1 MEDCEYNKERGI
13 RMNEWNKIWENRTSD
28 ISISDDI
35 FDMFCKLKK
44 ADGFDTQD
52 IDGYYEAFFEE
63 WHKMT
68 ERIEQNVGN
77 IASAY
82 EVGCGSGVNLYLFQ
96 QLKKLGGVGGCDYS
110 EAQIRLAHKV
120 VKAEDLYCMEADH
133 ISTEPKYDLILAD
146 SVFQYFQNPEYGMRV
161 LEKMWEKANKI
172 VVITEIHDEEKKEE
186 HLNFRR
192 QCVENYDEKYKGLDK
207 TFYTKEMFQKFAEKT
222 GAECQIVKPGNE
234 LYWNNKYVFDCYL
247 IK

>member
-1 MEDCEYNKERGI
+1 
-13 RMNEWNKIWENRTSD
+13 MNEWNRIWENRTSD
-28 ISISDDI
+28 ITISDDI

-44 ADGFDTQD
+44 ADGFDTQE
-52 IDGYYEAFFEE
+52 IDGYCEAFFEE

-68 ERIEQNVGN
+68 ERIEQNAGN
-77 IASAY
+77 IESAY

-96 QLKKLGGVGGCDYS
+96 QLKKLGVVGGCDYS
-110 EAQIRLAHKV
+110 EAQIQLAHKV
-120 VKAEDLYCMEADH
+120 VESEDLHCMEADH
-133 ISTEPKYDLILAD
+133 ISTESKYDLVLAD
-146 SVFQYFQNPEYGMRV
+146 SVFQYFQNVEYGMCV

-207 TFYTKEMFQKFAEKT
+207 TFYTKEMFQKFAEQV
-222 GAECQIVKPGNE
+222 GAKCLIVRPQNE

>member
-1 MEDCEYNKERGI
+1 
-13 RMNEWNKIWENRTSD
+13 MNEWNRIWENRTSD
-28 ISISDDI
+28 ILISDDS

-44 ADGFDTQD
+44 ADGFDTQE

-68 ERIEQNVGN
+68 ERIEQNAGN

-96 QLKKLGGVGGCDYS
+96 QLKKLGVVGGCDYS

-120 VKAEDLYCMEADH
+120 VKAEDLHCMEADH
-133 ISTEPKYDLILAD
+133 ISTEPKYDLVLAD

-207 TFYTKEMFQKFAEKT
+207 TFYTKEMFRKFADWA
-222 GAECQIVKPGNE
+222 GAKCLIVQPQNE

>member
-1 MEDCEYNKERGI
+1 
-13 RMNEWNKIWENRTSD
+13 MNEWNKIWENRTSD

-133 ISTEPKYDLILAD
+133 ISTESKYDLILAD

-186 HLNFRR
+186 HLNFLR

-222 GAECQIVKPGNE
+222 GAECRIVKPGNE